1 MPGSLCYLERDE
13 IVAVV
18 GFSGSGK
25 TRLVVRLIGELER
38 RGLRVAALKRCSHG
52 FSLDTEGK
60 DTADFAAAGADGMA
74 MVSPEGWAALG
85 RGPVED
91 LPRLAA
97 RLFPEADVVLI
108 EGGKDLRGTRKIE
121 VLRAGVSEAPVGRP
135 EELLAVVSDSPGVP
149 DGVAVPVFKPDDLA
163 AICDRILSLK
173 EADMADIK
181 LEVDGREVNLN
192 PFVRTFI
199 ERTVLAMVT
208 SLSGIDPEPKRIAL
222 VIDRAGDT
230 AELPAKP

>member
-1 MPGSLCYLERDE
+1 MK

-25 TRLVVRLIGELER
+25 TRLVVRLIGELGR
-38 RGLRVAALKRCSHG
+38 RGLRVAALKRCSHS
-52 FSLDTEGK
+52 FALDTEGK
-60 DTADFAAAGADGMA
+60 DTADFAAAGADGTA

-85 RGPVED
+85 RGPVDD

-97 RLFPEADVVLI
+97 HLFPEADVVLI

-121 VLRAGVSEAPVGRP
+121 VLRAGVSEALAGLP
-135 EELLAVVSDSPGVP
+135 EELLAVVSDFPLP
-149 DGVAVPVFKPDDLA
+149 DGVAFPVFKPDDLA
-163 AICDRILSLK
+163 SICDLILSME
-173 EADMADIK
+173 EAGMADIK

-192 PFVRTFI
+192 PFVRTIF

-208 SLSGIDPEPKRIAL
+208 SLSGIDPGPKRIAL

>member
-1 MPGSLCYLERDE
+1 MR

-25 TRLVVRLIGELER
+25 TRLVVRLIGELGR

-60 DTADFAAAGADGMA
+60 DTADFAAAGADGTA

-91 LPRLAA
+91 LQQLAA
-97 RLFPEADVVLI
+97 RLFPDADVILI
-108 EGGKDLRGTRKIE
+108 EGGKDFRGTRKIE
-121 VLRAGVSEAPVGRP
+121 VLRSGVSEAPAGRP
-135 EELLAVVSDSPGVP
+135 EELLAVVSDLPAP
-149 DGVAVPVFKPDDLA
+149 DGVAAPVFKPDDLA

-181 LEVDGREVNLN
+181 LEVDGREINLN

-230 AELPAKP
+230 AALPVKP

>member
-1 MPGSLCYLERDE
+1 MRVVA
-13 IVAVV
+13 IV
-18 GFSGSGK
+18 GLSGSGK
-25 TRLVVRLIGELER
+25 TRLVVRLIGELGR

-60 DTADFAAAGADGMA
+60 DTADFAAAGADGTA

-121 VLRAGVSEAPVGRP
+121 VLRAGVSEAPVGLP
-135 EELLAVVSDSPGVP
+135 EELLAVVSDLTAPG
-149 DGVAVPVFKPDDLA
+149 GVAVPVFNPDDLA
-163 AICDRILSLK
+163 AICDRILSLE

-192 PFVRTFI
+192 PFVRTII
-199 ERTVLAMVT
+199 ERTLLAMVT